1 MEKSILD
8 VYQRFLFCVK
18 KVSQVWSGK
27 WRQNDDFC
35 KNSAFNFWV
44 SRGDRS
50 FESVWSRTLCG
61 RECNRS
67 GSADPYWAH
76 ILIALAADNKKDSF
90 GHFLFA
96 SAKIWNEMLN
106 VSWAKKRAGFV
117 FVLSTS
123 KRERERER
131 VMMMMM
137 VRGKKKRKAMETDKR
152 QDRWREEKEAEE
164 DGWRCGLSCNIII
177 PLSALIGF
185 SSLTSLIRIL
195 H

>member
-1 MEKSILD
+1 M
-8 VYQRFLFCVK
+8 
-18 KVSQVWSGK
+18 
-27 WRQNDDFC
+27 
-35 KNSAFNFWV
+35 NSAFNFDVLW
-44 SRGDRS
+44 RDRS
-50 FESVWSRTLCG
+50 SESVWSRTLCG
-61 RECNRS
+61 RECNGS
-67 GSADPYWAH
+67 GSGDPYWAH

-117 FVLSTS
+117 FVLSTG
-123 KRERERER
+123 KRERER

-137 VRGKKKRKAMETDKR
+137 MVRGKRKRKAMETDKR
-152 QDRWREEKEAEE
+152 QDRWTEEKEAEE

>member
-35 KNSAFNFWV
+35 MNSAFNFGV

-50 FESVWSRTLCG
+50 SESVWSRTLCG

-123 KRERERER
+123 ERERER
-131 VMMMMM
+131 GKEWWWWWWWGE
-137 VRGKKKRKAMETDKR
+137 RGKERQWRLIRDKTDEERRKR
-152 QDRWREEKEAEE
+152 QRKMDE
-164 DGWRCGLSCNIII
+164 DVGCPVIS
-177 PLSALIGF
+177 
-185 SSLTSLIRIL
+185 SSLCQP
-195 H
+195 